1 MHTYSCFIDN
11 KFVLSIQARSIEE
24 AKTLA
29 RRSLARVLT
38 TQWLRV
44 ELAY

>member
-1 MHTYSCFIDN
+1 MNTYSCFIDN
-11 KFVLSIQARSIEE
+11 QFVLSIQARTIEE
-24 AKTLA
+24 AKTQA

-44 ELAY
+44 ELAF